1 MDGGVWCIV
10 DVGRVSKEYGRGVY
24 SMVNVDAMKRNKDL
38 KGEAWTMLTGNWGM
52 AIAVTLVMY
61 IILSAASSVA
71 GIGSLI
77 IGGAIEWGLVYWFI
91 RFSKEG
97 ETPEFGE
104 VFHGFN
110 YFGESLAAFLLRML
124 YVVLWALLCII
135 PGIVFA
141 IAYSQTFFILNDNPD
156 MSATNAIRLSR
167 EMMKGAKAKYFGLM
181 LSFIG
186 WFLLTMIS
194 FGIAGLWMVPYVW
207 TTQAK
212 FYEDLKANYQQ

>member
-1 MDGGVWCIV
+1 
-10 DVGRVSKEYGRGVY
+10 
-24 SMVNVDAMKRNKDL
+24 MVNVDAMKRNKEL
-38 KGEAWTMLTGNWGM
+38 KGEAWAMLSGRWGLP
-52 AIAVTLVMY
+52 IAVVLVMS
-61 IILSAASSVA
+61 IILGASSSVA
-71 GIGSLI
+71 IGNLI

-91 RFSKEG
+91 RFSREG

-110 YFGESLAAFLLRML
+110 YFGESLAAFLLRTL

-156 MSATNAIRLSR
+156 MSATDAIRLSR

-186 WFLLTMIS
+186 WLLLSIIT
-194 FGIAGLWMVPYVW
+194 FGIAGLWMMPYIW
-207 TTQAK
+207 ATQAK
-212 FYEDLKANYQQ
+212 FYEDLKANYQQEGAHVTA